1 MEREESEEWSLL
13 TTGQGSGL
21 LGSAGSPDRKLEL
34 NKAGTLRGQ
43 PGQSLCGQIKRE
55 NFRREEEQRTGQVRS
70 SWLSWLSGVVP
81 SLAKSSRQ
89 L

>member
-34 NKAGTLRGQ
+34 NKAGTVRAADSLSVAKLSWRTSGGRSRG
-43 PGQSLCGQIKRE
+43 
-55 NFRREEEQRTGQVRS
+55 GQVGS
-70 SWLSWLSGVVP
+70 SWLEITDTPGSPVLC
-81 SLAKSSRQ
+81 Q

>member
-55 NFRREEEQRTGQVRS
+55 NFRREEEQRRTGQVILALLALRCC
-70 SWLSWLSGVVP
+70 
-81 SLAKSSRQ
+81 AKSSQ
-89 L
+89 V

>member
-1 MEREESEEWSLL
+1 MEREESKEWSLL

-34 NKAGTLRGQ
+34 NKNGTVWGQ

-55 NFRREEEQRTGQVRS
+55 NFRREEEQRRTGQVI
-70 SWLSWLSGVVP
+70 
-81 SLAKSSRQ
+81 LAGDHPQSVSAVLCQ
-89 L
+89 V